1 MFLPKIKNDNL
12 IWQTVGD
19 ALTWNE
25 NFGCFKFYLCH
36 QFQSWLHMHVKVN
49 IILSIYLKWIWYVC
63 AIMMNIYTYLGME
76 FGNLEIFTRKM
87 NGYWEFGVMVSES
100 EHKFIYGTP
109 IDTL

>member
-1 MFLPKIKNDNL
+1 
-12 IWQTVGD
+12 
-19 ALTWNE
+19 
-25 NFGCFKFYLCH
+25 
-36 QFQSWLHMHVKVN
+36 
-49 IILSIYLKWIWYVC
+49 
-63 AIMMNIYTYLGME
+63 MMNIYTYLGME